1 MFLERDAG
9 NLSQGLDQDPSRDAE
24 REGLIEISQGIGAG
38 LLITNE
44 QYQTPIE
51 DLFLS
56 VRSYN
61 CLKRNFRQRIEE
73 GGSISYRGPVIG
85 EVLAKSEEELLA
97 IRNLGRGSLGEIK
110 DRLRDFLGKDFVPK
124 PKKEAKV
131 EIIFAIRELT
141 SQLPADVRLNSL
153 KRDNLPLA
161 ESEQL
166 SVIVDKLLRKRI
178 STFGQLS
185 QEPVMELLETR
196 AFGRLRLQILKQQIA
211 RKVVLWEELQA
222 NGISQ
227 ILANLT
233 PFERTIAFLKTA
245 IAEGAHLKKPRRIYE
260 ENWVRA
266 RNIIGSYFGSSILGP
281 KLAKSYSV
289 SKERVSQIIERGIG
303 YLWENCSTATQMLF
317 PFKEIA
323 LAKPWPQRLEAREQ
337 SSELPPVR
345 TSIQE
350 NRQLAEELA
359 KAKDKAKIQRL
370 LKRVKRHFYETHTQ
384 GEQPLLIKFKDLIVG
399 FYPSGRDY
407 QSFLQVLDD
416 LGIPVGQ
423 IIKRV
428 KSGRQ
433 KGSGQNYYF
442 IAAQN
447 QQEAKEAFLSSPKLT
462 RFREN
467 PVKQITG
474 PPETSL
480 PRIRQLV
487 NKAGGFIPV
496 GQIMAEFGVHHGGF
510 SKLIATDSFTKDC
523 PVPIFRYRRNYF
535 FSKDREAML
544 REFIARRLKELLEGL
559 KESTVAAR

>member
-185 QEPVMELLETR
+185 Q
-196 AFGRLRLQILKQQIA
+196 
-211 RKVVLWEELQA
+211 
-222 NGISQ
+222 
-227 ILANLT
+227 
-233 PFERTIAFLKTA
+233 
-245 IAEGAHLKKPRRIYE
+245 
-260 ENWVRA
+260 
-266 RNIIGSYFGSSILGP
+266 
-281 KLAKSYSV
+281 
-289 SKERVSQIIERGIG
+289 
-303 YLWENCSTATQMLF
+303 
-317 PFKEIA
+317 
-323 LAKPWPQRLEAREQ
+323 
-337 SSELPPVR
+337 
-345 TSIQE
+345 
-350 NRQLAEELA
+350 
-359 KAKDKAKIQRL
+359 
-370 LKRVKRHFYETHTQ
+370 
-384 GEQPLLIKFKDLIVG
+384 
-399 FYPSGRDY
+399 
-407 QSFLQVLDD
+407 
-416 LGIPVGQ
+416 
-423 IIKRV
+423 
-428 KSGRQ
+428 
-433 KGSGQNYYF
+433 
-442 IAAQN
+442 
-447 QQEAKEAFLSSPKLT
+447 
-462 RFREN
+462 
-467 PVKQITG
+467 
-474 PPETSL
+474 
-480 PRIRQLV
+480 
-487 NKAGGFIPV
+487 
-496 GQIMAEFGVHHGGF
+496 
-510 SKLIATDSFTKDC
+510 
-523 PVPIFRYRRNYF
+523 
-535 FSKDREAML
+535 
-544 REFIARRLKELLEGL
+544 
-559 KESTVAAR
+559 